1 MNPLAM
7 NEFAAETSWIS
18 KANICI
24 SGPLESD
31 SGVGA
36 TALAGGCGSLAVIL
50 MLMPLIYKLISR
62 GRFCFRFC
70 KSGMWAA
77 EIVWTPL
84 KTGGVDVFMESNI

>member
-1 MNPLAM
+1 M

-24 SGPLESD
+24 SGSLESD
-31 SGVGA
+31 SGFRRRIR
-36 TALAGGCGSLAVIL
+36 AGGGSLAVIL

-62 GRFCFRFC
+62 RRFCFRFC
-70 KSGMWAA
+70 KSEMWAG

-84 KTGGVDVFMESNI
+84 KKGGVGVFMESNL